1 VTWRFWDP
9 PEGSIPTLE
18 IPRLEGIASVHLIG
32 VGGAGMR
39 NLARMFRA
47 RGLDVSG
54 SDVKDSAYLR
64 ELATQGVR
72 TQVGHDPAFLGSPD
86 AVVISS
92 AIAETN
98 PELQEATRRGISVWR
113 RQQAL
118 GALVGGR
125 RGVAVAGTHG
135 KTTTTSLV
143 SVGLTH
149 AGLDPSYLVGG
160 DLNESG
166 SGAHH
171 GQGDVFVFEADESD
185 GSFLL
190 SPAWCGIVTNVD
202 VDHVDF
208 YAGGLD
214 EIVRAFAEFAL
225 RCDHVVAYGDD
236 PDVRRAL
243 DLAEV
248 PATTYGRDESND
260 VVVRVT
266 GLGPAGARAEVWF
279 TDPGTRVDVAL
290 RIDGPHN
297 LLNAAAALAVA
308 RLAGVDPAVAA
319 EGLGTFE
326 GVHRRFELRGR
337 VRDAEFYDDYGHTPE
352 EMAVTVATA
361 RRRDPERLIALV
373 QPHRYTRVQAM
384 WRELGASV
392 ADADLVI
399 VTDVY
404 GAAQP
409 PIPGVTGKLVV
420 DGVQMAAPGRRT
432 VYLPHRGDVV
442 AFLDREIRSGDL
454 VVTMGCGDVWMLGDA
469 ALDRI
474 REHDDSGPV
483 PGDPGVTP

>member
-1 VTWRFWDP
+1 VSWRFWTP
-9 PEGSIPTLE
+9 PDGSIPTLGV
-18 IPRLEGIASVHLIG
+18 PSLEGVGSLHLVGI
-32 VGGAGMR
+32 GGAGMR

-47 RGLDVSG
+47 RGLQVSG
-54 SDVKDSAYLR
+54 SDIKDSAYLQ
-64 ELATQGVR
+64 ELAAGGVR
-72 TQVGHDPAFLGSPD
+72 TAVGHDPAHLGSPD

-92 AIAETN
+92 AIGESN
-98 PELQEATRRGISVWR
+98 PELREAVRRSIPVWR

-125 RGVAVAGTHG
+125 RGIAVAGTHG

-143 SVGLTH
+143 SAALAH

-171 GQGDVFVFEADESD
+171 GAGDLFVFEADESD

-190 SPAWCGIVTNVD
+190 SPAWTGIVTNVD

-208 YAGGLD
+208 YPGGLD
-214 EIVRAFAEFAL
+214 EIVRAFAEFAA
-225 RCDHVVAYGDD
+225 RCRHVVAFGDD

-243 DLAEV
+243 ALAGV
-248 PATTYGRDESND
+248 QAITYGQGDGND

-266 GLGPAGARAEVWF
+266 ALGPEGARGEVRF
-279 TDPGTRVDVAL
+279 ADTGEGADVVL

-297 LLNAAAALAVA
+297 LLNAAAAIAVA
-308 RLAGVDPAVAA
+308 RLSGAEPTVAA
-319 EGLGTFE
+319 AGLAAFE

-337 VRDAEFYDDYGHTPE
+337 VRGAEFFDDYGHTPE
-352 EMAVTVATA
+352 EMAVTIATA
-361 RRRDPERLIALV
+361 RRRDPGRLIALV
-373 QPHRYTRVQAM
+373 QPHRYTRVQAL

-392 ADADLVI
+392 AGADVVI

-404 GAAQP
+404 GAAQQ

-420 DGVQMAAPGRRT
+420 DGVQLSSPGRRT
-432 VYLPHRGDVV
+432 IYLPHRSDVV
-442 AFLDREIRSGDL
+442 AFLEREVGEGDL

-469 ALDRI
+469 ALARI
-474 REHDDSGPV
+474 REHDDPEE
-483 PGDPGVTP
+483 PT

>member
-1 VTWRFWDP
+1 MTWRFWTP
-9 PEGSIPTLE
+9 PEGSIPTLDV
-18 IPRLEGIASVHLIG
+18 PSLDGVGSLHLVG

-47 RGLDVSG
+47 RGLEVSG
-54 SDVKDSAYLR
+54 SDIKDSAYLR
-64 ELATQGVR
+64 ELAAEGVR
-72 TQVGHDPAFLGSPD
+72 TMVGHDPDRIGTPD

-92 AIAETN
+92 AITEAN
-98 PELQEATRRGISVWR
+98 PERREAVRRAIPVWR

-125 RGVAVAGTHG
+125 RGIAVAGTHG

-143 SVGLTH
+143 SVALGH

-171 GQGDVFVFEADESD
+171 GDGDLFVFEADESD

-190 SPAWCGIVTNVD
+190 SPAWVGIVTNVD

-208 YAGGLD
+208 YPGGLA
-214 EIVRAFAEFAL
+214 EIVRAFAEFAS

-243 DLAEV
+243 DLAAV
-248 PATTYGRDESND
+248 RAITYGEREDND
-260 VVVRVT
+260 VVVRV
-266 GLGPAGARAEVWF
+266 GALGPDGARGVVSFE
-279 TDPGTRVDVAL
+279 DQDERIDVAL

-297 LLNAAAALAVA
+297 LLNAAAAIVVA
-308 RLAGVDPAVAA
+308 RLAGADLAAGA
-319 EGLGTFE
+319 EGLASFE
-326 GVHRRFELRGR
+326 GVHRRFELRGQ
-337 VRDAEFYDDYGHTPE
+337 VRGADFYDDYGHTPE
-352 EMAVTVATA
+352 EMAVTIATA
-361 RRRDPERLIALV
+361 RRREPGRLIALV

-392 ADADLVI
+392 ADADIVI

-420 DGVQMAAPGRRT
+420 DGVQLAAPGRRT

-442 AFLDREIRSGDL
+442 EFLDREVRPGDL

-469 ALDRI
+469 AIDRI
-474 REHDDSGPV
+474 RDHDGSTDERGEAS
-483 PGDPGVTP
+483 